1 MFDDSTPVADGA
13 CPLAPNNGGVSRS
26 AARAF
31 GRKTFSAISLIS
43 SIALSGV
50 ITCLPEAVLQLPFI
64 IPRGLTEGAR
74 KTCFSEPKH
83 ATKLPDRTLAG
94 YTVRMARIL
103 LHTLGSSGD
112 FNPFIAIALELKK
125 RGHQPCFAVQPAHV
139 KPLQA
144 LGLEAVGAGQDVDPQ
159 SDLYRRLL
167 QPSLTEPIDV
177 LFREMLIP
185 AIQPATELLTPLV
198 KECDLFLT
206 HTKQLAA
213 PAVA

>member
-64 IPRGLTEGAR
+64 IHRGLTEGAR

-83 ATKLPDRTLAG
+83 ATILPDRTLAG
-94 YTVRMARIL
+94 YTVRMAR
-103 LHTLGSSGD
+103 
-112 FNPFIAIALELKK
+112 
-125 RGHQPCFAVQPAHV
+125 RGRRAR
-139 KPLQA
+139 
-144 LGLEAVGAGQDVDPQ
+144 GAAGGVN
-159 SDLYRRLL
+159 
-167 QPSLTEPIDV
+167 
-177 LFREMLIP
+177 
-185 AIQPATELLTPLV
+185 
-198 KECDLFLT
+198 
-206 HTKQLAA
+206 
-213 PAVA
+213 